1 MTLPLR
7 SIGLVS
13 LLVLVPALFAADPS
27 LLTAARIDDMAKIK
41 RLLRAGADAN
51 ARDASGATVLMYA
64 AAFGSLE
71 SLRSLLDS
79 RADVN
84 AVSTDGS
91 TALMWSTGDTGKV
104 RLLLARGA
112 QVNARS
118 KQGGTALLSAAL
130 RHNVEALR
138 LLITAGADL
147 KAEMSAIPE
156 TPLKLGLL
164 SIAYTTTSPD
174 LRDFLSRTA
183 LQPRD
188 AGSLGIMSGVPLLPS
203 LFSTFGFSLQPQ
215 PVPSLASVV
224 SAILRLGANPNDNVR
239 HLTLVSSPLACA
251 ALHGDL
257 DTMRVLLD
265 HGADVNQK
273 ASRKLTALMMAAAS
287 ERTDSAGLRLLLE
300 HGAEIDARDDQGRT
314 ALDWALLKGD
324 TEASVFLRE
333 KGARAMAPAAAAPAP
348 FATPRSAR
356 EAVTLAIGRLQPA
369 GPGFHQKAGCI
380 SCHNQSLPSIA
391 VAAVSA
397 RGVAIDREIAK
408 HPAQATL
415 AMWGPSREHFLLGD
429 CAIFGFLGNIT
440 YGLLGLA
447 EEGLPPNSTTD
458 AAASCLSSLQMPDGR
473 WEGSDDRPPLS
484 GISPI
489 RYTAMAIRG
498 LKTYAPGNQEHVSA
512 QIARARSFLQ
522 KAVPADTQEQAFK
535 VLGLVWSGASRSE
548 ISEQVRR
555 LISLQRQ
562 DGGWAQ
568 LSTMQAD
575 AYATGQALYA
585 LRASG
590 VAVASPAYRAGVN
603 YLLGTQLED
612 GTWYVHSRAVPFQPF
627 FESGFPHGTDQF
639 ISAAA
644 TSWAAI
650 ALAYTL

>member
-1 MTLPLR
+1 
-7 SIGLVS
+7 
-13 LLVLVPALFAADPS
+13 
-27 LLTAARIDDMAKIK
+27 
-41 RLLRAGADAN
+41 
-51 ARDASGATVLMYA
+51 
-64 AAFGSLE
+64 
-71 SLRSLLDS
+71 
-79 RADVN
+79 
-84 AVSTDGS
+84 
-91 TALMWSTGDTGKV
+91 
-104 RLLLARGA
+104 
-112 QVNARS
+112 
-118 KQGGTALLSAAL
+118 
-130 RHNVEALR
+130 
-138 LLITAGADL
+138 
-147 KAEMSAIPE
+147 
-156 TPLKLGLL
+156 
-164 SIAYTTTSPD
+164 
-174 LRDFLSRTA
+174 
-183 LQPRD
+183 
-188 AGSLGIMSGVPLLPS
+188 
-203 LFSTFGFSLQPQ
+203 
-215 PVPSLASVV
+215 
-224 SAILRLGANPNDNVR
+224 
-239 HLTLVSSPLACA
+239 
-251 ALHGDL
+251 
-257 DTMRVLLD
+257 MRVLLD